1 MVPPRGDAAGLGGP
15 PEAAKITPGASIER
29 LQRRNAALQRQL
41 EARIAQVGDLRALLE
56 ERERAGTCGA
66 VEVEALRAR
75 AAEYDALMATMTMRV
90 LRRPRAW
97 YAEVRRRLPA
107 LAGPRPGRQ

>member
-1 MVPPRGDAAGLGGP
+1 MIPS
-15 PEAAKITPGASIER
+15 GALLER

-41 EARIAQVGDLRALLE
+41 EARIAQVGDLRARLE
-56 ERERAGTCGA
+56 KRERAGACGA

-90 LRRPRAW
+90 LRRPRGW
-97 YAEVRRRLPA
+97 YAEVRRRVPA
-107 LAGPRPGRQ
+107 LAGLRPGRQ